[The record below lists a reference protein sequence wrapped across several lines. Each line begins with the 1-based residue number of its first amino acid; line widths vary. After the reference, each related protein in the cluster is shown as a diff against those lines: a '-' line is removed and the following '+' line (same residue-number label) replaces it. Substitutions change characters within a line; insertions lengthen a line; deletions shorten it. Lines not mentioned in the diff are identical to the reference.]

1 MKKGGRIR
9 TLEYLL
15 KTCEV
20 GRVLEQRT
28 HSPQEPWAGG
38 GKSDACCLS
47 RGALGGL
54 NCLFYAKAVNIYTKK
69 LSI

>member
-28 HSPQEPWAGG
+28 HSPQEPWAGV
-38 GKSDACCLS
+38 
-47 RGALGGL
+47 
-54 NCLFYAKAVNIYTKK
+54 VNQMPAAF
-69 LSI
+69 LEGPWVV